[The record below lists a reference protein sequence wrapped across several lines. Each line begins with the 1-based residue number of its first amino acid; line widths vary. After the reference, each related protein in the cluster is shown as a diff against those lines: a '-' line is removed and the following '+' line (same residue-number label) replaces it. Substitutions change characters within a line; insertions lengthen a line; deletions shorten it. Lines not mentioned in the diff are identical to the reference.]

1 MALCNVYDALC
12 MPHPY
17 KPRWSAQRAQAFLLE
32 QSGQHFD
39 PHLVQVI
46 QGCFEQIEQ
55 YFESSKTAQ
64 GLRLQR
70 WVFVAVSRQAEFT

>member
-1 MALCNVYDALC
+1 MQRAKRQGDIRKPCAAYVGQRATQC
-12 MPHPY
+12 TRPY
-17 KPRWSAQRAQAFLLE
+17 KPSWSAQRAQAFILE

-55 YFESSKTAQ
+55 YFESSTKV
-64 GLRLQR
+64 G
-70 WVFVAVSRQAEFT
+70 VCGI